1 MVSLVMLA
9 IMGGCAAFLF
19 LKGTLVQGIIMIFN
33 AIIAGFVAFGFF
45 EILTRL
51 LIKYSPGVA
60 VWAPLICFVVL
71 FILTFAVLQAAMQLA
86 KEKADLGKLPE
97 QIGRVACGLVL
108 GYVIT
113 GHALVA
119 AAMAPIPNQYP
130 YPRFD
135 QRSPNPSKP
144 NTPLLSPDGFVT
156 SLFSTISKG
165 SFSAIGTPKSF
176 AVLHAGY
183 VDQLYLNRHK
193 VMEKV
198 PLMTSTTTINVPKNG
213 VRAAPDSL
221 RDSEGKSL
229 SISPGE
235 SLMLVRVELQP
246 RGLKDAGKF
255 TLSQFRLV
263 CGPKGAGKDPLAGQ
277 GQAVYPLGYVGD
289 RSRLERKPLG
299 DIITAQ
305 SDTGQPVN
313 MDLAF
318 AVPTSLTPLLLEFKA
333 NDVVQVSVPASREE
347 TLEMVPFGQSA
358 ETPAAAPQ
366 SEPQAPGAQPAPTTP
381 PPSKKGK
388 ARRGSTPEDR
398 AKALTGSTLEQN

>member
-71 FILTFAVLQAAMQLA
+71 FILTFAVLQAAAMQLA

-97 QIGRVACGLVL
+97 HIGRVACGLVL

-156 SLFSTISKG
+156 GLFSTISKG

-255 TLSQFRLV
+255 TL
-263 CGPKGAGKDPLAGQ
+263 
-277 GQAVYPLGYVGD
+277 
-289 RSRLERKPLG
+289 
-299 DIITAQ
+299 
-305 SDTGQPVN
+305 
-313 MDLAF
+313 
-318 AVPTSLTPLLLEFKA
+318 
-333 NDVVQVSVPASREE
+333 
-347 TLEMVPFGQSA
+347 
-358 ETPAAAPQ
+358 
-366 SEPQAPGAQPAPTTP
+366 
-381 PPSKKGK
+381 
-388 ARRGSTPEDR
+388 
-398 AKALTGSTLEQN
+398 